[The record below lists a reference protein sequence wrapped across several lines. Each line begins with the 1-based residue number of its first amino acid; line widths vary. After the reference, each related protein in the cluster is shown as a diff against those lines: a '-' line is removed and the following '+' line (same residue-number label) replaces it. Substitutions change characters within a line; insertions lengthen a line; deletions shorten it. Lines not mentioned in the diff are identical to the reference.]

1 MVEGCANRGASD
13 LIDGKAA
20 AKGADARTLGKMK
33 IQPYGYLLPALWLNI
48 LFGNQAWSP
57 ALLFV
62 GQVFFWLGLLVA
74 AFIVCHTFGRRGW
87 PFVLLFFIVASRIA
101 SSAELPG
108 FRAAYLVS
116 MLMLFACAGVV
127 LALRTPQ
134 LVYAQSRIFIA
145 ISLPI
150 MFMQVAGVT
159 EWLQVF
165 NTLSSEIAPDGT
177 VLRPEIQLLPLLLT
191 PESELLTTRYW
202 DFYQFLSMQSR
213 PPGLTHSSAML
224 AVMILASAA
233 LHLGRMQGARVTV
246 QDLVLVSVI
255 VLSGAKLALLGF
267 FALVFF
273 AYVGYERVFRRRLLR
288 VVGMLGMVL
297 GVYALLFPV
306 SVIHNFGPDAFR
318 ISFATRA
325 VDALVAT
332 APDMAD
338 LSALAGAINTY
349 AVFAGHDREFGRL
362 SGLATLIVLGPF
374 LAIAGLIALPWF
386 IRGYRYCRL
395 VSVASGR
402 SALLMIV
409 VVVLVPFAT
418 PLFDAPLYALCAGV
432 AAMPLAVGL
441 SKPLRKRLH
450 YLSERR
456 ARAIPYQITDQAL
469 AG

>member
-1 MVEGCANRGASD
+1 
-13 LIDGKAA
+13 
-20 AKGADARTLGKMK
+20 MK
-33 IQPYGYLLPALWLNI
+33 IQPYGFLLPALWLNI

-57 ALLFV
+57 VLSFV

-74 AFIVCHTFGRRGW
+74 AFIVCQTFGRRGW
-87 PFVLLFFIVASRIA
+87 PFVLLFFIVASRVA
-101 SSAELPG
+101 SSVEVPG
-108 FRAAYLVS
+108 FRTAYLVA
-116 MLMLFACAGVV
+116 MLALFVCAGVV

-134 LVYAQSRIFIA
+134 LMYTQSRIFIA
-145 ISLPI
+145 ISLPV
-150 MFMQVAGVT
+150 MFLQVAGAA
-159 EWLQVF
+159 EWLQAF
-165 NTLSSEIAPDGT
+165 NTLSTETAADGT

-224 AVMILASAA
+224 AVLILASAA
-233 LHLGRMQGARVTV
+233 LHLGRMQGARLTV
-246 QDLVLVSVI
+246 QDLVLVCVV

-267 FALVFF
+267 VALVFL
-273 AYVGYERVFRRRLLR
+273 ACVGYERVFRRRLLR
-288 VVGMLGMVL
+288 VLGMLFMVL
-297 GVYALLFPV
+297 GFYALLFPA
-306 SVIHNFGPDAFR
+306 SATHNFGPDAFW

-338 LSALAGAINTY
+338 LSALADAINAY
-349 AVFAGHDREFGRL
+349 PVFAGNEREFGRL

-374 LAIAGLIALPWF
+374 LAIAGLVASPWF

-409 VVVLVPFAT
+409 VVMLVPFAT
-418 PLFDAPLYALCAGV
+418 PLFDAPLYVLCVGV
-432 AAMPLAVGL
+432 ALMPLAVGL
-441 SKPLRKRLH
+441 SKPLRKRLL
-450 YLSERR
+450 YLAERR
-456 ARAIPYQITDQAL
+456 GRAIPYGITDQAL
-469 AG
+469 AI